1 MTYGIDQEWE
11 TSWIPHVLPLISA
24 KHLLEKAPI
33 EKDQN
38 EVTDIMPSMML
49 RNVRIGLRMRRPEYF
64 DKYSGEITFRSN
76 RETGAKTEFA
86 KILEGWG
93 DLMFY
98 GFANPHWKS
107 FRSVRQW
114 TLISLRAVRRIV
126 KSHNPRL
133 TTIDNR
139 DGTSFHPIKIKD
151 WKALDKKFV
160 IDSNWEA

>member
-1 MTYGIDQEWE
+1 
-11 TSWIPHVLPLISA
+11 
-24 KHLLEKAPI
+24 
-33 EKDQN
+33 
-38 EVTDIMPSMML
+38 
-49 RNVRIGLRMRRPEYF
+49 
-64 DKYSGEITFRSN
+64 
-76 RETGAKTEFA
+76 
-86 KILEGWG
+86 
-93 DLMFY
+93 MFY